1 MLFILLIFSAIKL
14 TDSWCRPTER
24 ADVVFIIEESYS
36 MGEMVFPSE
45 WDYQKSFL
53 AKIVDQMYIDPNNGI
68 RVGGVTYNNEPTVR
82 FYLDTHTTKSDII
95 DAILNIGTTRR
106 ESVYENDTDLVYKG
120 LETAY
125 DSVFLSSRGDRADA
139 PNYYIYT
146 TDYIFPDDDPY
157 TSGLNIRFSGDSY
170 IWALG
175 VKSAVTQSALV
186 QSVGSDGRYYTGSS
200 FRTLNTVDHAKEF
213 WELFRGCPL
222 IDPSAGIY
230 YCFSVPLLYFEDPAL
245 ATSSTETC
253 EQDEEMMFLLQD
265 SMFEIDCCGII
276 TAWEFYPCAPG
287 VVQFMVWSLVS
298 GSTYVLKAIQE
309 VHVTVGDLGTSVN
322 YTIPEEDRIAIV
334 AGDRIGW
341 RTKTKNIISYQ
352 SCDYQKD
359 RYCPQNTY
367 RTKFTDEPSE
377 YMQFDW
383 SEHLVNSSHVEKLP
397 NRGYTLKVYANNNTQ
412 VSFDES
418 YYLTSAADHW
428 PIGTRFTSFE
438 ILGQDYKE
446 NVTFSWIMESP
457 YIYLNESYR
466 SIQVG
471 RALQRAGRP
480 YGMLGYIAQ
489 LQVVDTCRHTSTATF
504 SVETFNR
511 LGSSSQWWPA

>member
-1 MLFILLIFSAIKL
+1 MDQYYLKRERSLRIESTIIDDFVNGMKQSNDMDVGDIFYLQSCLYECLKLQDFREFSDIVYLI
-14 TDSWCRPTER
+14 DSWCRPTER
-24 ADVVFIIEESYS
+24 ADVVFIFEESYS

-157 TSGLNIRFSGDSY
+157 TTGLNIRFTGDSY

-186 QSVGSDGRYYTGSS
+186 QSVGSDGRFYTGSS
-200 FRTLNTVDHAKEF
+200 FQTLNTVDHAKEF

-230 YCFSVPLLYFEDPAL
+230 CEFLKDCTC
-245 ATSSTETC
+245 TS
-253 EQDEEMMFLLQD
+253 
-265 SMFEIDCCGII
+265 I
-276 TAWEFYPCAPG
+276 
-287 VVQFMVWSLVS
+287 
-298 GSTYVLKAIQE
+298 
-309 VHVTVGDLGTSVN
+309 
-322 YTIPEEDRIAIV
+322 
-334 AGDRIGW
+334 
-341 RTKTKNIISYQ
+341 
-352 SCDYQKD
+352 
-359 RYCPQNTY
+359 
-367 RTKFTDEPSE
+367 
-377 YMQFDW
+377 
-383 SEHLVNSSHVEKLP
+383 
-397 NRGYTLKVYANNNTQ
+397 
-412 VSFDES
+412 
-418 YYLTSAADHW
+418 
-428 PIGTRFTSFE
+428 
-438 ILGQDYKE
+438 
-446 NVTFSWIMESP
+446 
-457 YIYLNESYR
+457 
-466 SIQVG
+466 
-471 RALQRAGRP
+471 
-480 YGMLGYIAQ
+480 
-489 LQVVDTCRHTSTATF
+489 
-504 SVETFNR
+504 
-511 LGSSSQWWPA
+511 